1 MLRIRIVY
9 FILITALLSVF
20 HNFTMADKIPFVF
33 INVVFLAMA
42 TGIFMFPPFFLGV
55 LLFLSWIIM
64 LPLFI
69 VTYKTC
75 PSVAAMPLFI
85 FSLFILGGL
94 AHKKVI
100 SGMGELWNSGIS
112 EDEDLKKAKLLQF
125 EKLVF
130 LESEIKAKEHK
141 IVSLYEITKKMSGS
155 LKYEDIFN
163 VLSSFLKDNFT
174 FRKCELAI
182 FKRNA
187 PEPKIDKSYSVWR
200 DRKEGDYDYKINY
213 EVLLRMLSEKPQ
225 ATYFTRER
233 DKQVFKDVGVEDDEV
248 HGFIVIPL
256 LSEKRIVA
264 LLVLDNLLKADIEK
278 FIILAAQFALEIK
291 KVLLYETVEELAITD
306 GLTGLFVRRY
316 FLERLDEE
324 LYRSKRYKFKFAFL
338 MLDIDDFKNCNDT
351 YGHLVGDVVLKEVGR
366 LVKDSVREI
375 DLVSRYGGEELAV
388 VLPESSR
395 EGAQLVAERIRKRI
409 AENVFKAYDEKVGIT
424 VSIGVA
430 IFPDDALDAKGVIE
444 KADAALYVAKK
455 AGKNIVC

>member
-1 MLRIRIVY
+1 MLRLRLFYII
-9 FILITALLSVF
+9 IIAALLSIF
-20 HNFTMADKIPFVF
+20 HFLILGGKIPFVF
-33 INVVFLAMA
+33 INIILLAMA
-42 TGIFMFPPFFLGV
+42 SAIFIFPASFLYILIAFSW
-55 LLFLSWIIM
+55 LLL

-69 VTYKTC
+69 IVYKIDPINTVI
-75 PSVAAMPLFI
+75 PVFVFSVFL
-85 FSLFILGGL
+85 LGGL
-94 AHKKVI
+94 MHKKVI
-100 SGMGELWNSGIS
+100 SDMGTLWDADID
-112 EDEDLKKAKLLQF
+112 EDEDLKKAKLSQF
-125 EKLVF
+125 EKLVS
-130 LESEIKAKEHK
+130 LESEIKDKELK

-163 VLSSFLKDNFT
+163 VLSFFLKEDFT

-182 FKRNA
+182 FKPSG
-187 PEPKIDKSYSVWR
+187 PEPKVDKAYSVWR
-200 DRKEGDYDYKINY
+200 DRKEGDYDYRINY
-213 EVLLRMLSEKPQ
+213 EALLKMLSENPR
-225 ATYFTRER
+225 ATYLTREQDR
-233 DKQVFKDVGVEDDEV
+233 QAFKEVGVEDDEV

-264 LLVLDNLLKADIEK
+264 MLTVDNLLESDLEK

-316 FLERLDEE
+316 FLERLNEE
-324 LYRSKRYKFKFAFL
+324 LYRSKRYQFKFAFL

-351 YGHLVGDVVLKEVGR
+351 YGHLVGDVVLKEIGR

-395 EGAQLVAERIRKRI
+395 EGAKLVAERIRKRI
-409 AENVFKAYDEKVGIT
+409 AENVFTAYDEKVEVT
-424 VSIGVA
+424 VSVGLA
-430 IFPDDALDAKGVIE
+430 IYPEDADDAKGIIE
-444 KADAALYVAKK
+444 KSDAALYVAKK